1 MTYMS
6 CEPAQ
11 TEQNLARLKKI
22 YDDVQRSGVTEKE
35 LALAKTK
42 LKSRVVLSS
51 ERPRNRLFSVGGN
64 WLMRHEYRAVQD
76 DLRSIDQVSC
86 ESIRELLA
94 RYSLA
99 HRNTMTI
106 GPLTEVKATE

>member
-1 MTYMS
+1 
-6 CEPAQ
+6 
-11 TEQNLARLKKI
+11 
-22 YDDVQRSGVTEKE
+22 
-35 LALAKTK
+35 
-42 LKSRVVLSS
+42 
-51 ERPRNRLFSVGGN
+51 
-64 WLMRHEYRAVQD
+64 MRHEYRAVQD